1 MKNPP
6 AMQET
11 WVQSLVVQSLEQ
23 SNGKP
28 LQYSCLENPM
38 HREAWLATVQRV
50 AESDMIEVTEHTCT
64 NAQNL
69 NFLRKE
75 MSVTRVMLYPYLKEK
90 IMSHEKSGKNVN
102 LQGQHA
108 TLQDREYKMNK
119 FDI

>member
-90 IMSHEKSGKNVN
+90 IMSHEK
-102 LQGQHA
+102 
-108 TLQDREYKMNK
+108 
-119 FDI
+119 